1 MIRYRYSQWDGT
13 QEIPDLNPEELFDA
27 LSDRL
32 SYDGDVL
39 RALQGLFRFGL
50 EGGMGQ
56 RLQGMQDLLQQLRAL
71 RRQTL
76 DRYDIGSVLDD
87 IRQRLDDAIDT
98 ERQGIQRRLEEAW
111 AGQQPEDMVKA
122 LENVAANNL
131 AFLDNL
137 PQDLP
142 GQIKEMVSY
151 EFIDPEARRQ
161 FEELMEMLRNRIMES
176 YFKDMQRAL
185 ESLTPDD
192 INNLRDMLK
201 SLNQMLHDKIWGREP
216 DFDGFMEKFGDQF
229 GDQRPSSLDDLID
242 MLRKRIAQME
252 SLLNS
257 LPADARRSLEQMV
270 DSLLEY
276 EELRDE
282 FLDLAAN
289 LEYLSG
295 RGKLGTQY
303 QFRGDEPL
311 SLEEA
316 LRLMEELQ
324 GMDELERQLERGQ
337 LGSSM
342 DQIDASRVRHY
353 LGDEALRSLQQLQ
366 QLTDILEKTGYIWK
380 DAGRWKLTPRATRR
394 LGQKA
399 LREVFDHL
407 KRGRFGRHEVSR
419 MGVGVDRSD
428 DTKKY
433 EFGDSFLLDVQGTL
447 MNSLRRE
454 GVGSPVRLKPQDF
467 EVYETEYLT
476 QCSTV
481 LMLDLSWSMPM
492 RGNFFAAKKV
502 ALALD
507 SLIRSQFPRDNLY
520 VVGFSDYAVE
530 LKRDALPHITWNQ
543 YVYGTNMQHG
553 FILSRKLL
561 SKHRVGSRQI
571 IMVSDGEPT
580 AHLEGGHAYFDYP
593 PSPRTLQET
602 LREARR
608 CAAEGIVINTFMLD
622 KDPYVKRFV
631 DMLTKAN
638 KGRVFYTSPE
648 NLGAYVLVDYF
659 SHKRRKVVS

>member
-201 SLNQMLHDKIWGREP
+201 SLNQMLQDKIWGREP

-229 GDQRPSSLDDLID
+229 GDQRPSSLDELID

>member
-13 QEIPDLNPEELFDA
+13 QEFPELSPEALIDA

-32 SYDGDVL
+32 SFDGDVL
-39 RALQGLFRFGL
+39 RALQRLFHSGL
-50 EGGMGQ
+50 EGAAGQ
-56 RLQGMQDLLQQLRAL
+56 RLHGMQDLLQQLRAL

-76 DRYDIGSVLDD
+76 DKYNIGSVLDD
-87 IRQRLDDAIDT
+87 IRQRLDEVIKT
-98 ERQGIQRRLEEAW
+98 EKEGIERRLEEAW
-111 AGQQPEDMVKA
+111 AGEQPEDLVKA
-122 LENVAANNL
+122 LESVAAKNL
-131 AFLDNL
+131 SFLDNL
-137 PQDLP
+137 PKDLP
-142 GQIKEMVSY
+142 GAIKEMASY

-176 YFKDMQRAL
+176 YFKDVQRAL

-201 SLNQMLHDKIWGREP
+201 SLNQMLRDKIWGREP
-216 DFDGFMEKFGDQF
+216 DFQGFMEEFGEQF
-229 GDQRPSSLDDLID
+229 GDQQPSSLEELID
-242 MLRKRIAQME
+242 MLRRRIAQME

-257 LPADARRSLEQMV
+257 LPAEARRALEQMV

-276 EELRDE
+276 QDLRDE
-282 FLDLAAN
+282 FLDLVAN

-295 RGKLGTQY
+295 QRKLGTQY
-303 QFRGDEPL
+303 QFQGDEPL
-311 SLEEA
+311 SLAEA

-324 GMDELERQLERGQ
+324 GMDELEGQLERGQ
-337 LGSSM
+337 FGSSL
-342 DQIDASRVRHY
+342 DRIDASRVRHY
-353 LGDEALRSLQQLQ
+353 LGDEAYRTLQQLG
-366 QLTDILEKTGYIWK
+366 QLTDILERAGYIWK
-380 DAGRWKLTPRATRR
+380 ENDRWKLTPKATRR

-399 LREVFDHL
+399 LREVFTHL
-407 KRGRFGRHEVSR
+407 KMGRFGKHEVSNK
-419 MGVGVDRSD
+419 GIGVDRSD
-428 DTKKY
+428 ETKKY
-433 EFGDSFLLDVQGTL
+433 EFGDSFLLDVESTL

-454 GVGSPVRLKPQDF
+454 GVGSPVRLKLEDF
-467 EVYETEYLT
+467 EVYQTEYLA

-492 RGNFFAAKKV
+492 RGNFFAAKQV

-553 FILSRKLL
+553 FMLSRKLL
-561 SKHRVGSRQI
+561 SKHKAGSKQI

-602 LREARR
+602 LREAKR
-608 CAAEGIVINTFMLD
+608 CATEGITINIFMLD
-622 KDPYVKRFV
+622 RDPYIKRFV
-631 DMLTKAN
+631 DLLTKAN
-638 KGRVFYTSPE
+638 KGRAFYTSPE

-659 SHKRRKVVS
+659 SRKRRKVVS

>member
-39 RALQGLFRFGL
+39 RALQRLFRFGL

-76 DRYDIGSVLDD
+76 DRYNIGSVLDD
-87 IRQRLDDAIDT
+87 IRQRLDDAINT
-98 ERQGIQRRLEEAW
+98 EREGIQRRLEEAW

-161 FEELMEMLRNRIMES
+161 FEELMEMLRSRIMES

-201 SLNQMLHDKIWGREP
+201 SLNQMLQDKIWGREP
-216 DFDGFMEKFGDQF
+216 DFEGFMDKFGDQF
-229 GDQRPSSLDDLID
+229 GDQRPSSLEELID
-242 MLRKRIAQME
+242 MLRKSIAQME

-276 EELRDE
+276 QELRDE
-282 FLDLAAN
+282 FLDLVAN

-295 RGKLGTQY
+295 RGKLGTEY

-324 GMDELERQLERGQ
+324 GMDELERQFERGQ
-337 LGSSM
+337 LGSSL
-342 DQIDASRVRHY
+342 DDIDASRVRHY

-366 QLTDILEKTGYIWK
+366 QLTDVLEKTGYIWK

-407 KRGRFGRHEVSR
+407 KRGRFGKHEVSR

-454 GVGSPVRLKPQDF
+454 GVGSPVRLKPRDF

-553 FILSRKLL
+553 FMLSRRLL
-561 SKHRVGSRQI
+561 SKHRAGTRQI

-602 LREARR
+602 LREARK

-622 KDPYVKRFV
+622 RDPYVKRFV
-631 DMLTKAN
+631 DSLTKAN

>member
-27 LSDRL
+27 LSERL

-39 RALQGLFRFGL
+39 RALQKLFRFGL

-56 RLQGMQDLLQQLRAL
+56 RLEGMQDLLQQLRAL
-71 RRQTL
+71 KRQTL
-76 DRYDIGSVLDD
+76 DRYNIGSVLDD
-87 IRQRLDDAIDT
+87 IRQRLDDAINT

-111 AGQQPEDMVKA
+111 AGRQPEDMVKA

-137 PQDLP
+137 PQNLP
-142 GQIKEMVSY
+142 GQIKEMASY
-151 EFIDPEARRQ
+151 EFIDAEARRQ

-201 SLNQMLHDKIWGREP
+201 SLNQMLQDKIWGREP
-216 DFDGFMEKFGDQF
+216 DFEGFMEKFGDQF
-229 GDQRPSSLDDLID
+229 GEQRPSSLEELID
-242 MLRKRIAQME
+242 MLRKRIAQAE
-252 SLLNS
+252 SLFNS

-276 EELRDE
+276 QDLRDE
-282 FLDLAAN
+282 FLDLVAN

-311 SLEEA
+311 SLAEA
-316 LRLMEELQ
+316 LKLMEELQ
-324 GMDELERQLERGQ
+324 GMDELERQIERAQ
-337 LGSSM
+337 LGSSL
-342 DQIDASRVRHY
+342 DEIDASRVRHY

-366 QLTDILEKTGYIWK
+366 QLTDVLEKTGYIWK
-380 DAGRWKLTPRATRR
+380 DAGRWKLTPKATRR

-433 EFGDSFLLDVQGTL
+433 EFGDSFLLDVQSTL

-454 GVGSPVRLKPQDF
+454 GVGSPVRLRPQDF

-507 SLIRSQFPRDNLY
+507 SLIRSQFPRDNLHI
-520 VVGFSDYAVE
+520 VGFSDYAVE
-530 LKRDALPHITWNQ
+530 LKRDALPNITWNQ

-553 FILSRKLL
+553 FMLSRRLL
-561 SKHRVGSRQI
+561 AKHRTGSRQI
-571 IMVSDGEPT
+571 IMVTDGEPT

-622 KDPYVKRFV
+622 RDPYIKRFV
-631 DMLTKAN
+631 DMLSKAN
-638 KGRVFYTSPE
+638 RGRVFYTSPE
-648 NLGAYVLVDYF
+648 NLGAYLLVDYF
-659 SHKRRKVVS
+659 SRKRRKVVS

>member
-32 SYDGDVL
+32 SYDGDVF
-39 RALQGLFRFGL
+39 RALQRLFRFGL

-56 RLQGMQDLLQQLRAL
+56 RLEGMQDLLQQLRAL

-76 DRYDIGSVLDD
+76 DRYNIGSVLDD
-87 IRQRLDDAIDT
+87 IRQRLDDAINT

-137 PQDLP
+137 PQNLP
-142 GQIKEMVSY
+142 GQIKEMASY
-151 EFIDPEARRQ
+151 EFIDAEARRQ
-161 FEELMEMLRNRIMES
+161 FEDLMEMLRNRIMES
-176 YFKDMQRAL
+176 HFKDMQRAL

-192 INNLRDMLK
+192 IGNLRDMLK
-201 SLNQMLHDKIWGREP
+201 SLNQMLQDKIWGREP
-216 DFDGFMEKFGDQF
+216 DFEGFMEKFGDQF
-229 GDQRPSSLDDLID
+229 GEQRPSSLEELID

-257 LPADARRSLEQMV
+257 LPSDARRSLEQMV

-276 EELRDE
+276 QELRDE
-282 FLDLAAN
+282 FLDLVAN

-295 RGKLGTQY
+295 RGKLGSQY
-303 QFRGDEPL
+303 QFRGDQPL
-311 SLEEA
+311 SLAEA
-316 LRLMEELQ
+316 LKLMEELQ
-324 GMDELERQLERGQ
+324 GMDELEGQIERGQ
-337 LGSSM
+337 LGSSL
-342 DQIDASRVRHY
+342 DEIDASRVRHY
-353 LGDEALRSLQQLQ
+353 LGDEALRSLQQLR
-366 QLTDILEKTGYIWK
+366 QLTDVLEKTGYIWK
-380 DAGRWKLTPRATRR
+380 DAGRWKLTPKATRR

-433 EFGDSFLLDVQGTL
+433 EFGDSFLLDVQSTL

-553 FILSRKLL
+553 FMLSRKLL
-561 SKHRVGSRQI
+561 SKHRAGSRQI

-622 KDPYVKRFV
+622 RDPYIKRFV
-631 DMLTKAN
+631 DTLTKAN
-638 KGRVFYTSPE
+638 RGRVFYTSPE

>member
-13 QEIPDLNPEELFDA
+13 QEIPDLSPEELFDA

-32 SYDGDVL
+32 GFEGDVV
-39 RALQGLFRFGL
+39 RALQRLFRFGV

-56 RLQGMQDLLQQLRAL
+56 GLQGMQDLLQQLRAL
-71 RRQTL
+71 RRNTL
-76 DRYDIGSVLDD
+76 DRYNIGSVLDD
-87 IRQRLDDAIDT
+87 IRQRLDDAIKT

-122 LENVAANNL
+122 LENVAASNL
-131 AFLDNL
+131 SFLDSL
-137 PQDLP
+137 PQDLA
-142 GQIKEMVSY
+142 GQLKEMVSY
-151 EFIDPEARRQ
+151 EFIDAEARRQ

-176 YFKDMQRAL
+176 YLKDMQRAL
-185 ESLTPDD
+185 ENLTPDD

-201 SLNQMLHDKIWGREP
+201 SLNQMLRDKIGGGEP
-216 DFDGFMEKFGDQF
+216 DFQGFMEKFGDQF
-229 GDQRPSSLDDLID
+229 GDQRPSSLEELID
-242 MLRKRIAQME
+242 MLRKRIAQVE

-257 LPADARRSLEQMV
+257 LPADARRTLEQMV

-276 EELRDE
+276 EGLRDE

-295 RGKLGTQY
+295 RGKMGSQY

-311 SLEEA
+311 SLAEA

-324 GMDELERQLERGQ
+324 GMDELERQIERGQ
-337 LGSSM
+337 FGSSL
-342 DQIDASRVRHY
+342 DEIDASRVRHY
-353 LGDEALRSLQQLQ
+353 LGDEALRSLQQLK
-366 QLTDILEKTGYIWK
+366 QLTDVLEKTGYIWK
-380 DAGRWKLTPRATRR
+380 DAGRWKLTPKATRR

-428 DTKKY
+428 DSKKY

-507 SLIRSQFPRDNLY
+507 SLIRSQFPRDNLQI
-520 VVGFSDYAVE
+520 VGFSDYAVE

-553 FILSRKLL
+553 FMLSRKLL
-561 SKHRVGSRQI
+561 SKHKAGSRQI
-571 IMVSDGEPT
+571 IMVTDGEPT

-608 CAAEGIVINTFMLD
+608 CAAEGITINTFMLD
-622 KDPYVKRFV
+622 RDPYIKRFV

-659 SHKRRKVVS
+659 SRKRRKVVS

>member
-32 SYDGDVL
+32 SYDGDVF
-39 RALQGLFRFGL
+39 RALQRLFRFGL

-56 RLQGMQDLLQQLRAL
+56 RLEGMQDLLQQLRAL

-76 DRYDIGSVLDD
+76 DRYNIGSVLDD
-87 IRQRLDDAIDT
+87 IRQRLDDAINT

-137 PQDLP
+137 PQNLP
-142 GQIKEMVSY
+142 GQIKEMASY
-151 EFIDPEARRQ
+151 EFIDAEARRQ
-161 FEELMEMLRNRIMES
+161 FEDLMEMLRNRIMES
-176 YFKDMQRAL
+176 HFKDMQRAL

-192 INNLRDMLK
+192 IGNLRDMLK
-201 SLNQMLHDKIWGREP
+201 SLNQMLQDKIWGREP
-216 DFDGFMEKFGDQF
+216 DFEGFMEKFGDQF
-229 GDQRPSSLDDLID
+229 GEQRPSSLEELID

-257 LPADARRSLEQMV
+257 LPSDARRSLEQMV

-276 EELRDE
+276 QELRDE
-282 FLDLAAN
+282 FLDLVAN

-295 RGKLGTQY
+295 RGKLGSQY
-303 QFRGDEPL
+303 QFRGDQPL
-311 SLEEA
+311 SLAEA
-316 LRLMEELQ
+316 LKLMEELQ
-324 GMDELERQLERGQ
+324 GMDELEGQIERGQ
-337 LGSSM
+337 LGSSL
-342 DQIDASRVRHY
+342 DEIDASRVRHY
-353 LGDEALRSLQQLQ
+353 LGDEALRSLQQLR
-366 QLTDILEKTGYIWK
+366 QLTDVLEKTGYIWK
-380 DAGRWKLTPRATRR
+380 DAGRWKLTPKATRR

-433 EFGDSFLLDVQGTL
+433 EFGDSFLLDVQSTL

-553 FILSRKLL
+553 FMLSRKLL
-561 SKHRVGSRQI
+561 SKHRAGSRQI

-593 PSPRTLQET
+593 PSSRTLQET

-622 KDPYVKRFV
+622 RDPYIKRFV
-631 DMLTKAN
+631 DTLTKAN
-638 KGRVFYTSPE
+638 RGRVFYTSPE

>member
-1 MIRYRYSQWDGT
+1 
-13 QEIPDLNPEELFDA
+13 
-27 LSDRL
+27 
-32 SYDGDVL
+32 
-39 RALQGLFRFGL
+39 
-50 EGGMGQ
+50 
-56 RLQGMQDLLQQLRAL
+56 
-71 RRQTL
+71 
-76 DRYDIGSVLDD
+76 
-87 IRQRLDDAIDT
+87 
-98 ERQGIQRRLEEAW
+98 
-111 AGQQPEDMVKA
+111 VKA

-137 PQDLP
+137 PQNLP
-142 GQIKEMVSY
+142 GQIKEMASY
-151 EFIDPEARRQ
+151 EFIDAEARRQ
-161 FEELMEMLRNRIMES
+161 FEDLMEMLRNRIMES
-176 YFKDMQRAL
+176 HFKDMQRAL

-192 INNLRDMLK
+192 IGNLRDMLK
-201 SLNQMLHDKIWGREP
+201 SLNQMLQDKIWGREP
-216 DFDGFMEKFGDQF
+216 DFEGFMEKFGDQF
-229 GDQRPSSLDDLID
+229 GEQRPSSLEELVD

-257 LPADARRSLEQMV
+257 LPSDARRSLEQMV

-276 EELRDE
+276 QELRDE
-282 FLDLAAN
+282 FLDLVAN

-295 RGKLGTQY
+295 RGKLGSQY
-303 QFRGDEPL
+303 QFRGDQPL
-311 SLEEA
+311 SLAEA
-316 LRLMEELQ
+316 LKLMEELQ
-324 GMDELERQLERGQ
+324 GMDELEGQIERGQ
-337 LGSSM
+337 LGSSL
-342 DQIDASRVRHY
+342 DEIDASRVRHY
-353 LGDEALRSLQQLQ
+353 LGDEALRSLQQLR
-366 QLTDILEKTGYIWK
+366 QLTDVLEKTGYIWK
-380 DAGRWKLTPRATRR
+380 DAGRWKLTPKATRR

-433 EFGDSFLLDVQGTL
+433 EFGDSFLLDVQSTL

-553 FILSRKLL
+553 FMLSRKLL
-561 SKHRVGSRQI
+561 SKHRAGSRQI

-622 KDPYVKRFV
+622 RDPYIKRFV
-631 DMLTKAN
+631 DTLTKAN
-638 KGRVFYTSPE
+638 RGRVFYTSPE